1 MSKKR
6 KASDKELPE
15 APKTKI
21 KAEPGLEPKTRY
33 SDDQHKTYIIHCS
46 SLHPQDTGIVSL

>member
-33 SDDQHKTYIIHCS
+33 SDDQHKTY
-46 SLHPQDTGIVSL
+46 